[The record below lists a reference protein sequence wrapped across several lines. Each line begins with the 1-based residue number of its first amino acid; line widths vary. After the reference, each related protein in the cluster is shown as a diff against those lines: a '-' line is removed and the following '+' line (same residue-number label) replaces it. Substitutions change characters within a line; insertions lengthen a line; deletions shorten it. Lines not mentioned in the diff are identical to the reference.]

1 VVISSMP
8 APLLDS
14 TALREIIADHFQL
27 QPSELQDETA
37 LFSSG
42 LLDSFHL
49 VELIAVLEKASGRRI
64 KPGEINLENLDTPA
78 RIARF
83 LASSAE

>member
-1 VVISSMP
+1 MSSP
-8 APLLDS
+8 VLDS
-14 TALREIIADHFQL
+14 GAIREIISNHFQL
-27 QPSELQDETA
+27 SPDEVLDDTE

-64 KPGEINLENLDTPA
+64 KPGEINLENLDTPEH
-78 RIARF
+78 ISRF
-83 LASSAE
+83 LASPAN